1 MAESPL
7 KWLECSSEK
16 SDAKYIWLRHAHLE
30 ADVKIR
36 FESRNRNHKK
46 VLADLI
52 RNYMPECNK
61 VNTAKFVFG
70 MVHLLKIRGML
81 GKKIRD
87 ERGGIIGKQAF
98 VLMLLT
104 WLVSNQILPNAQL
117 ECKNK
122 DKTKEKKGLDLP
134 PPKVKHL
141 RSEKD
146 FELQ

>member
-1 MAESPL
+1 
-7 KWLECSSEK
+7 
-16 SDAKYIWLRHAHLE
+16 
-30 ADVKIR
+30 
-36 FESRNRNHKK
+36 
-46 VLADLI
+46 
-52 RNYMPECNK
+52 
-61 VNTAKFVFG
+61 

-81 GKKIRD
+81 GKKIRG

-134 PPKVKHL
+134 PPKVKPL